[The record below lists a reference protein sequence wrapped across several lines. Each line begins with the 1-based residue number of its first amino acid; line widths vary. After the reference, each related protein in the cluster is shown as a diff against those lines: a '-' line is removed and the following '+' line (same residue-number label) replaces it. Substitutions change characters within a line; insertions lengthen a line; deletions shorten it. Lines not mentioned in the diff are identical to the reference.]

1 MTLIRSFFPQ
11 ISALFSNFS
20 AGETFCRHDIIQF
33 FVFTLL
39 SVRNF
44 KFSVLTTQLKEN
56 NLKQSVI
63 HMNNISEIL
72 LNIIFR
78 KYVSVSYGLEK
89 KLTFSSIT
97 KSQFS
102 YCRLVWMFSVE
113 HRTTWLTNY
122 PNHKPP

>member
-1 MTLIRSFFPQ
+1 MTVYDAQKDIYAISSSSIIFAAMILYNFF
-11 ISALFSNFS
+11 
-20 AGETFCRHDIIQF
+20 F
-33 FVFTLL
+33 FFTLL

-102 YCRLVWMFSVE
+102 YCRLVWMFAVE
-113 HRTTWLTNY
+113 HRTT
-122 PNHKPP
+122 